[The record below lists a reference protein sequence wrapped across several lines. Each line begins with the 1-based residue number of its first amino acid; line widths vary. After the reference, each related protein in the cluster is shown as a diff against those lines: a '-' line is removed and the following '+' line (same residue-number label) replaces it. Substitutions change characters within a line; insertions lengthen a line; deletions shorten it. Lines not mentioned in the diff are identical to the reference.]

1 MEKTILG
8 NVAQDA
14 GAAGSARLLGSI
26 QSWLGTNFVTMTDG
40 VAPVGSNGTAART
53 EGATASAFTEAKLK
67 EVVKS
72 CFENGGNPTLLVVP
86 PTQKQV
92 VSTFTG
98 IAEQRYQ
105 APAAKAT
112 TIIGAAD
119 VYLSDF
125 GTLSVV
131 PDRFMTADT
140 TPDAEQALVLDPT
153 MDRTQIQGKTV
164 HISGTL
170 DAVDKA
176 GRKTETAYQLAK
188 AGQELKRDMEKT
200 ILGNV
205 AASNGTAGSAARLL
219 GSIQSWLGTN
229 FVTMTDGVAPVNAN
243 GTAART
249 EGATASA
256 FTEDKL
262 KDVVKSCFENGGNP
276 TLLVVPPTQK
286 QVVSTFAGIAAQRYE
301 APAAKATTIIG
312 AADVYLSDFGTLSVV
327 PDRFMTADTT
337 PDAEQALVLDPTMA
351 SVATLRP
358 FESNLLAKTGDSEK
372 HQMLVEYTLQ
382 VSNEKAHG
390 IVADLAV

>member
-1 MEKTILG
+1 MAEFRTYTAIGQREDLSNTIFNIAPTETPVVSSIGKTKATATYHEWQTDDL
-8 NVAQDA
+8 AA
-14 GAAGSARLLGSI
+14 ASAAGLI
-26 QSWLGTNFVTMTDG
+26 
-40 VAPVGSNGTAART
+40 
-53 EGATASAFTEAKLK
+53 EGADATGASDTPTTR
-67 EVVKS
+67 V
-72 CFENGGNPTLLVVP
+72 GN
-86 PTQKQV
+86 
-92 VSTFTG
+92 
-98 IAEQRYQ
+98 
-105 APAAKAT
+105 
-112 TIIGAAD
+112 
-119 VYLSDF
+119 
-125 GTLSVV
+125 
-131 PDRFMTADT
+131 
-140 TPDAEQALVLDPT
+140 
-153 MDRTQIQGKTV
+153 RTQIQGKTV

-205 AASNGTAGSAARLL
+205 AQTNGTAGSSARLL
-219 GSIQSWLGTN
+219 GSIQTWLQSN
-229 FVTMTDGVAPVNAN
+229 FVTMTDGVAPTTND
-243 GTAART
+243 GTNTRT

-256 FTEDKL
+256 FTEQKL
-262 KDVVKSCFENGGNP
+262 KDCVKSVFENGGTP

-301 APAAKATTIIG
+301 APKNAATTIIG

-327 PDRFMTADTT
+327 PDRFMTADVT

-358 FESNLLAKTGDSEK
+358 FESNLLAKSGDSEK

>member
-1 MEKTILG
+1 MAEFRTYTAIGQREDLSNTIFNIAPTETPVVSSIGKTKATATYHEWQTDDL
-8 NVAQDA
+8 AA
-14 GAAGSARLLGSI
+14 ASAAGLI
-26 QSWLGTNFVTMTDG
+26 
-40 VAPVGSNGTAART
+40 
-53 EGATASAFTEAKLK
+53 EGADATGASDSPTTR
-67 EVVKS
+67 V
-72 CFENGGNPTLLVVP
+72 GN
-86 PTQKQV
+86 
-92 VSTFTG
+92 
-98 IAEQRYQ
+98 
-105 APAAKAT
+105 
-112 TIIGAAD
+112 
-119 VYLSDF
+119 
-125 GTLSVV
+125 
-131 PDRFMTADT
+131 
-140 TPDAEQALVLDPT
+140 
-153 MDRTQIQGKTV
+153 RTQIQGKTV

-205 AASNGTAGSAARLL
+205 AQSNGTAGSAARLL
-219 GSIQSWLGTN
+219 GSIQTWLQSN
-229 FVTMTDGVAPVNAN
+229 FVTMTDGAAPTTNDGVN
-243 GTAART
+243 TRT
-249 EGATASA
+249 EGTTAAA
-256 FTEDKL
+256 FTEQKL
-262 KDVVKSCFENGGNP
+262 KDCVKSVFENGGTP

-301 APAAKATTIIG
+301 APKNAATTIIG

-327 PDRFMTADTT
+327 PDRFMTADVT

-358 FESNLLAKTGDSEK
+358 FESNLLAKSGDSEK

>member
-1 MEKTILG
+1 MAEFRTYTAIGQREDLSNTIFNIAPTETPVVSSIGKTKATATYHEWQTDDL
-8 NVAQDA
+8 AA
-14 GAAGSARLLGSI
+14 ASAAGLI
-26 QSWLGTNFVTMTDG
+26 
-40 VAPVGSNGTAART
+40 
-53 EGATASAFTEAKLK
+53 EGADASGASDTPTTR
-67 EVVKS
+67 V
-72 CFENGGNPTLLVVP
+72 GN
-86 PTQKQV
+86 
-92 VSTFTG
+92 
-98 IAEQRYQ
+98 
-105 APAAKAT
+105 
-112 TIIGAAD
+112 
-119 VYLSDF
+119 
-125 GTLSVV
+125 
-131 PDRFMTADT
+131 
-140 TPDAEQALVLDPT
+140 
-153 MDRTQIQGKTV
+153 RTQIQGKTV

-205 AASNGTAGSAARLL
+205 ASSNGTAGSAARLL
-219 GSIQSWLGTN
+219 GSIQTWLKSN
-229 FVTMTDGVAPVNAN
+229 YVTMTDGVAPTTND
-243 GTAART
+243 GTNTRT

-262 KDVVKSCFENGGNP
+262 KECVKSVFENGGTP

-286 QVVSTFAGIAAQRYE
+286 QVVSGFAGIAAQRYE
-301 APAAKATTIIG
+301 APKNAATTIIG

-358 FESNLLAKTGDSEK
+358 FESNLLAKQGDSEK

>member
-1 MEKTILG
+1 MAEFRTYTAIGQREDLSNTIFNIAPTETPVVSSIGKTKATATYHEWQTDDL
-8 NVAQDA
+8 AA
-14 GAAGSARLLGSI
+14 ASAAGLI
-26 QSWLGTNFVTMTDG
+26 
-40 VAPVGSNGTAART
+40 
-53 EGATASAFTEAKLK
+53 EGADASGASDTPTTR
-67 EVVKS
+67 V
-72 CFENGGNPTLLVVP
+72 GN
-86 PTQKQV
+86 
-92 VSTFTG
+92 
-98 IAEQRYQ
+98 
-105 APAAKAT
+105 
-112 TIIGAAD
+112 
-119 VYLSDF
+119 
-125 GTLSVV
+125 
-131 PDRFMTADT
+131 
-140 TPDAEQALVLDPT
+140 
-153 MDRTQIQGKTV
+153 RTQIQGKTV
-164 HISGTL
+164 HVSGTL

>member
-1 MEKTILG
+1 MAEFRTYTAIGQREDLSNTIFNIAPTETPVVSSIGKTKATATYHEWQTDDL
-8 NVAQDA
+8 AA
-14 GAAGSARLLGSI
+14 ASAAGLI
-26 QSWLGTNFVTMTDG
+26 
-40 VAPVGSNGTAART
+40 
-53 EGATASAFTEAKLK
+53 EGADATGASDTPTTR
-67 EVVKS
+67 V
-72 CFENGGNPTLLVVP
+72 GN
-86 PTQKQV
+86 
-92 VSTFTG
+92 
-98 IAEQRYQ
+98 
-105 APAAKAT
+105 
-112 TIIGAAD
+112 
-119 VYLSDF
+119 
-125 GTLSVV
+125 
-131 PDRFMTADT
+131 
-140 TPDAEQALVLDPT
+140 
-153 MDRTQIQGKTV
+153 RTQIQGKTV

-205 AASNGTAGSAARLL
+205 AQSNGTAGSAARLL
-219 GSIQSWLGTN
+219 GSIQTWLKSN
-229 FVTMTDGVAPVNAN
+229 FVTMTDGVAPTTND
-243 GTAART
+243 GTNTRT

-256 FTEDKL
+256 FTEQKL
-262 KDVVKSCFENGGNP
+262 KDCVKSVFENGGTP

-301 APAAKATTIIG
+301 APKNAATTIIG

-327 PDRFMTADTT
+327 PDRFMTADVT

-358 FESNLLAKTGDSEK
+358 FESNLLAKSGDSEK

>member
-1 MEKTILG
+1 MAEFRTYTAIGQREDLSNTIFNIAPTETPVVSSIGKTKATATYHEWQTDDL
-8 NVAQDA
+8 AA
-14 GAAGSARLLGSI
+14 ASAAGLI
-26 QSWLGTNFVTMTDG
+26 
-40 VAPVGSNGTAART
+40 
-53 EGATASAFTEAKLK
+53 EGADASGASDTPTTR
-67 EVVKS
+67 V
-72 CFENGGNPTLLVVP
+72 GN
-86 PTQKQV
+86 
-92 VSTFTG
+92 
-98 IAEQRYQ
+98 
-105 APAAKAT
+105 
-112 TIIGAAD
+112 
-119 VYLSDF
+119 
-125 GTLSVV
+125 
-131 PDRFMTADT
+131 
-140 TPDAEQALVLDPT
+140 
-153 MDRTQIQGKTV
+153 RTQIQGKTV

-205 AASNGTAGSAARLL
+205 ASSNGTAGSAARLL
-219 GSIQSWLGTN
+219 GSIQTWLKSN
-229 FVTMTDGVAPVNAN
+229 YVTMTDGVAPTTND
-243 GTAART
+243 GTNTRT
-249 EGATASA
+249 EGSTAAA

-262 KDVVKSCFENGGNP
+262 KECVKSVFENGGTP

-286 QVVSTFAGIAAQRYE
+286 QVVSAFAGIAAQRYE
-301 APAAKATTIIG
+301 APKNAATTIIG

-358 FESNLLAKTGDSEK
+358 FESNLLAKQGDSEK

>member
-1 MEKTILG
+1 MAEFRTYTAIGQREDLSNTIFNIAPTETPVVSSIGKTKATATYHEWQTDDL
-8 NVAQDA
+8 AA
-14 GAAGSARLLGSI
+14 ASAAGLI
-26 QSWLGTNFVTMTDG
+26 
-40 VAPVGSNGTAART
+40 
-53 EGATASAFTEAKLK
+53 EGADASGASDTPTTR
-67 EVVKS
+67 V
-72 CFENGGNPTLLVVP
+72 GN
-86 PTQKQV
+86 
-92 VSTFTG
+92 
-98 IAEQRYQ
+98 
-105 APAAKAT
+105 
-112 TIIGAAD
+112 
-119 VYLSDF
+119 
-125 GTLSVV
+125 
-131 PDRFMTADT
+131 
-140 TPDAEQALVLDPT
+140 
-153 MDRTQIQGKTV
+153 RTQIQGKTV

-229 FVTMTDGVAPVNAN
+229 FVTMTDGVAPVGAN

-256 FTEDKL
+256 FTEAKL

-286 QVVSTFAGIAAQRYE
+286 QVVSTFTGIAEQRYQ

>member
-1 MEKTILG
+1 MAEFRTYTAIGQREDLSNTIFNIAPTETPVVSSIGKTKATATYHEWQTDDL
-8 NVAQDA
+8 AA
-14 GAAGSARLLGSI
+14 ASAAGLL
-26 QSWLGTNFVTMTDG
+26 
-40 VAPVGSNGTAART
+40 
-53 EGATASAFTEAKLK
+53 EGADASGASDTPTTR
-67 EVVKS
+67 V
-72 CFENGGNPTLLVVP
+72 GN
-86 PTQKQV
+86 
-92 VSTFTG
+92 
-98 IAEQRYQ
+98 
-105 APAAKAT
+105 
-112 TIIGAAD
+112 
-119 VYLSDF
+119 
-125 GTLSVV
+125 
-131 PDRFMTADT
+131 
-140 TPDAEQALVLDPT
+140 
-153 MDRTQIQGKTV
+153 RTQIQGKTV

>member
-1 MEKTILG
+1 MAEFRTYTAIGQREDLSNTIFNIAPTETPVVSSIGKTKATATYHEWQTDDLAAASAAGLIEGADASGASDTPTVRVGNRTQIQGKTVHVSGTLDAVDKAGRKTETAYQLAKAGQELKRDMEKTILG
-8 NVAQDA
+8 NVAA
-14 GAAGSARLLGSI
+14 SNGTAGSAARLLGSI
-26 QSWLGTNFVTMTDG
+26 QTWLGTNFVTMTDG
-40 VAPVGSNGTAART
+40 VAPVGANGTAART

-153 MDRTQIQGKTV
+153 M
-164 HISGTL
+164 
-170 DAVDKA
+170 
-176 GRKTETAYQLAK
+176 
-188 AGQELKRDMEKT
+188 
-200 ILGNV
+200 
-205 AASNGTAGSAARLL
+205 
-219 GSIQSWLGTN
+219 
-229 FVTMTDGVAPVNAN
+229 
-243 GTAART
+243 
-249 EGATASA
+249 
-256 FTEDKL
+256 
-262 KDVVKSCFENGGNP
+262 
-276 TLLVVPPTQK
+276 
-286 QVVSTFAGIAAQRYE
+286 
-301 APAAKATTIIG
+301 
-312 AADVYLSDFGTLSVV
+312 
-327 PDRFMTADTT
+327 
-337 PDAEQALVLDPTMA
+337 A

-358 FESNLLAKTGDSEK
+358 FESNLLAKQGDSEK

>member
-1 MEKTILG
+1 MAEFRTYTAIGQREDLSNTIFNIAPTETPVVSSIGKTKATATYHEWQTDDL
-8 NVAQDA
+8 AAASA
-14 GAAGSARLLGSI
+14 GGLI
-26 QSWLGTNFVTMTDG
+26 
-40 VAPVGSNGTAART
+40 
-53 EGATASAFTEAKLK
+53 EGADASGASDTPTTR
-67 EVVKS
+67 V
-72 CFENGGNPTLLVVP
+72 GN
-86 PTQKQV
+86 
-92 VSTFTG
+92 
-98 IAEQRYQ
+98 
-105 APAAKAT
+105 
-112 TIIGAAD
+112 
-119 VYLSDF
+119 
-125 GTLSVV
+125 
-131 PDRFMTADT
+131 
-140 TPDAEQALVLDPT
+140 
-153 MDRTQIQGKTV
+153 RTQIQGKTV

-256 FTEDKL
+256 FTEAKL